1 MAFTIPNHTA
11 AFHPFQASPDS
22 VDFDILVAAYQGEGV
37 VSGCAVTAQG
47 SPNLTVAVASGVVAV
62 NGVRASVTGTTVT
75 ITTAHGSNPRI
86 DLITVNSS
94 GTLAATAGTAAS
106 VPLLPSI
113 PSTSV
118 ALAAIYVPASDTTIA
133 TNQIIDKRVFL
144 NNAAA
149 PGLADNDIVVQM
161 GTDAD
166 IGMVLRSTSLSAA
179 TALAGVLVG
188 TPVTPAVAANSL
200 IISNI
205 TANGDIMWAVNL
217 GGNSQGILLID
228 TSSSLT
234 VFNEASGDWD
244 VRFEG
249 ATNANLM
256 VLDAGQ
262 DAISLG
268 GANVDGAALTLN
280 NLTTRTL
287 VTSVGHQFHLPAQTQ
302 NFDNASSTVAIG
314 AGLVLG
320 IQTYT
325 GANASLTITQPATL
339 YISGIPVASSNMV
352 FTNTALALWVDAGG
366 VRFDGTV
373 AINGVTYTWPGSD
386 GSSGNALTTNSS
398 GTLSWSSI
406 TPSPTQASASAI
418 KAETNEDTYA
428 PPDLIKH
435 TPGIAK
441 VWARWE
447 QTGGTHTMGASYNMN
462 GMVDGG
468 ATGFSDL
475 EFLVDFSS
483 GEYAITGSAEAA
495 AIFMMES
502 GSAAAGTL
510 TIRFAD
516 VDGTYT
522 DATHASVAIFGEQV

>member
-1 MAFTIPNHTA
+1 MPFTIPNHA
-11 AFHPFQASPDS
+11 SAFHPFQASPDS

-47 SPNLTVAVASGVVAV
+47 SPNLTVAVAVGVVAV
-62 NGVRASVTGTTVT
+62 NGARASVTGANVT
-75 ITTAHGSNPRI
+75 ITTADSTNPRI

-94 GTLAATAGTAAS
+94 GTLAATAGSAAS
-106 VPLLPSI
+106 VPLLPAI

-118 ALAAIYVPASDTTIA
+118 VLAAIYVPATDTTIA
-133 TNQIIDKRVFL
+133 TNQITDKRVFI

-149 PGLADNDIVVQM
+149 PGLADNDVVVQM
-161 GTDAD
+161 GSDGD
-166 IGMVLRSTSLSAA
+166 IGMVLRSTVLNAA
-179 TALAGVLVG
+179 TVLTGVLVG

-200 IISNI
+200 IIGNV
-205 TANGDIMWAVNL
+205 TANGDIMLAVNL
-217 GGNSQGILLID
+217 GGNSQGVFLID
-228 TSSSLT
+228 TSASLT

-386 GSSGNALTTNSS
+386 GSSGNTLTTNGS
-398 GTLSWSSI
+398 GTLSWEVSI
-406 TPSPTQASASAI
+406 TQANQTAI
-418 KAETNEDTYA
+418 EARTNQDTYV
-428 PPDLIKH
+428 PPDLLQH
-435 TPGIAK
+435 HPGIAK
-441 VWARWE
+441 VVVSID
-447 QTGGTHTMGASYNMN
+447 GDGTIKAGSYNTASITDT
-462 GMVDGG
+462 GTGVRSIVVD
-468 ATGFSDL
+468 T
-475 EFLVDFSS
+475 DFSTAVYTALGCS
-483 GEYAITGSAEAA
+483 ADSPANQAIHDCQFDTFTVGSVQ
-495 AIFMMES
+495 M
-502 GSAAAGTL
+502 TL
-510 TIRFAD
+510 NRHSNA
-516 VDGTYT
+516 TYP
-522 DATHASVAIFGEQV
+522 DNDSSHALFGDQ